1 MKIQELRVLA
11 KEDLL
16 ARERSLLEELG
27 KLNMQR
33 FAGSV
38 EKPHR
43 FLLVKKE
50 IAQINTLLNEKK
62 EKQNGK

>member
-1 MKIQELRVLA
+1 MKIKELRNLT

-16 ARERSLLEELG
+16 GKEQSLLEELS

-33 FAGSV
+33 YAGSV

-43 FLLVKKE
+43 FSLIKRE
-50 IAQINTLLNEKK
+50 IARINTLLNEKK
-62 EKQNGK
+62 DK